1 MSSYLGKK
9 LILLWQNNPELSL
22 RLVVGDK
29 VRIGKVKEKKQARKD
44 FNRAKSEKKS
54 TALVE

>member
-1 MSSYLGKK
+1 MCLFNH
-9 LILLWQNNPELSL
+9 IELRDGIFLKFSL

>member
-1 MSSYLGKK
+1 MLTVDF
-9 LILLWQNNPELSL
+9 SL